1 MYLLGV
7 DGGGTKIEFLIT
19 DLEKKEIVH
28 FEYEQN
34 CNLKYTNSSHIIEIL
49 KQGFAQISKTIKIDQ
64 IVFAY
69 LGIAECGRDSIVNG
83 REEIIVFLKKHL
95 PKFELAD
102 DQYSVFRAKSPTK
115 NGVLA
120 NAGTGSNIN
129 HFYNETEE
137 NYKSVG
143 ISGRDLGKAIL
154 AEIKFGGILK
164 GSEIY
169 LCVENF
175 LDQNPIDFYD
185 NLKSLDMINNSYIPK
200 IPRILVFQTL
210 TNTKLLNEMKR
221 FEIMV
226 ASRWSQKLAVYCNIN
241 FGYSFEDEFDLVLS
255 GSLWRWENM
264 RYIMTEDLKKTF
276 PNVNLIH
283 DTSKTPV
290 LGSIKIAS
298 ERYFDIS

>member
-7 DGGGTKIEFLIT
+7 DGGGTKIEFLVT
-19 DLEKKEIVH
+19 DLEQKEIIH

-34 CNLKYTNSSHIIEIL
+34 CNLKYGNAVSIIEVL
-49 KQGFAQISKTIKIDQ
+49 DKGFLQISEKLSLKDID
-64 IVFAY
+64 FGY
-69 LGIAECGRDSIVNG
+69 LGIAECGINSIVKG
-83 REEIIVFLKKHL
+83 REDIEKFLRKNL
-95 PKFELAD
+95 TNFELAD

-129 HFYNETEE
+129 HFTEGKEE

-143 ISGRDLGKAIL
+143 ISGRDLGKTIL
-154 AEIKFGGILK
+154 AEIKFGGILAD
-164 GSEIY
+164 SEIY

-185 NLKSLDMINNSYIPK
+185 NLTKQEMINSKYIPK
-200 IPRILVFQTL
+200 IPRILVFQSL
-210 TNTKLLNEMKR
+210 TNKKLLNEMKR

-241 FGYSFEDEFDLVLS
+241 FGYKFEDEFDLVLS

-264 RYIMTEDLKKTF
+264 RYIMTEDLKRSF
-276 PNVNLIH
+276 PNVNITH
-283 DTSKTPV
+283 DTSKPPV

-298 ERYFDIS
+298 ENI